1 MYDDRKAPSPG
12 AVLGLG
18 IVMALLALVGLVM
31 TSQARDDVFYGVGL
45 GLFLFGV
52 LFVFGLIGRHVGRPS
67 EHRHQADLGN
77 SGHVHADLAAGMRR
91 GQRAA

>member
-31 TSQARDDVFYGVGL
+31 ASQAHDDVFYGVGL
-45 GLFLFGV
+45 GLCLFGA
-52 LFVFGLIGRHVGRPS
+52 LFVFGLIGRHVGRPTAQS
-67 EHRHQADLGN
+67 HQADAREP
-77 SGHVHADLAAGMRR
+77 GHGRAGPAAGRPMD
-91 GQRAA
+91 QRAA